1 MQWGPTCCM
10 KEFRHQPIP
19 EFHIRVCYMSMSDF
33 CIKFPVHRAGYSI
46 QGVCSHNQHP
56 ADEGE
61 SESPRWFL
69 CMQFPGN
76 ARSLPRH
83 HRQTPERLSVPPTRR
98 RLHRNSISFVA
109 VGSGFPAYNWQR
121 TRMAHSAV
129 VEETHDSHNRAIHV
143 DSQVTDHGCHPL
155 HPAQAP
161 FGRQGCTPAGV
172 HCSTPPTC
180 AIPTACFLRASTSLA
195 PPGGSSA
202 PLKLGSTTLPNCQPP
217 SLPTPHQRTIVSFC
231 AVIAAAKYGVCKT
244 NAVQM

>member
-143 DSQVTDHGCHPL
+143 DSQVTDHGCHPEVPCTRPKHRSAGRVAHL
-155 HPAQAP
+155 LGCIAARCQHAPYPLPASSAQA
-161 FGRQGCTPAGV
+161 A
-172 HCSTPPTC
+172 HW
-180 AIPTACFLRASTSLA
+180 
-195 PPGGSSA
+195 
-202 PLKLGSTTLPNCQPP
+202 
-217 SLPTPHQRTIVSFC
+217 PHQG
-231 AVIAAAKYGVCKT
+231 AAPHH
-244 NAVQM
+244 